1 LKFAPRQPYHDSPP
15 NTPAK
20 GTDGGER
27 IPFTGRSE
35 DFSWLTD
42 AALRAAADNS
52 DNVFGAV
59 LGLLDGCHPAAWPT
73 ISEARGPSYAQLRAV
88 ADAMAMTPEQAGDWV
103 LLAESV
109 PLAERHVLYV
119 LGALTEAAA

>member
-20 GTDGGER
+20 GPDGGER

-42 AALRAAADNS
+42 AALRAATDNP
-52 DNVFGAV
+52 DNVFGAA
-59 LGLLDGCHPAAWPT
+59 LALLAGCHPARQST
-73 ISEARGPSYAQLRAV
+73 ISETRGPTYASYAPRL
-88 ADAMAMTPEQAGDWV
+88 MLWE
-103 LLAESV
+103 
-109 PLAERHVLYV
+109 
-119 LGALTEAAA
+119 